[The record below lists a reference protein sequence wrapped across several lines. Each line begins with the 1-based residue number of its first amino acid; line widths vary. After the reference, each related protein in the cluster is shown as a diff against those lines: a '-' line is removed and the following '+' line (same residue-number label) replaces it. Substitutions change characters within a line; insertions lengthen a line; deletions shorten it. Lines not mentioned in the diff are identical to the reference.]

1 MLEIIKDVLK
11 AEKEAELLITEARE
25 ESQRLLANFD
35 QDEREQVQNA
45 RNEQIERAAVRI
57 SQIRKDAD
65 ETSQLREKEIREKS
79 DRFLEE
85 RKESLSEAA
94 NSVIK
99 LVLEPR
105 SIKNI

>member
-11 AEKEAELLITEARE
+11 AEKEAELLITQARE
-25 ESQRLLANFD
+25 ESQRLLADFD

-45 RNEQIERAAVRI
+45 RNEQNERAAIRI
-57 SQIRKDAD
+57 SQIRKDAE
-65 ETSQLREKEIREKS
+65 ETSQLREKEISEKS

-85 RKESLSEAA
+85 QKESLIEAA

-105 SIKNI
+105 SIKII

>member
-25 ESQRLLANFD
+25 ESQRLLADFD